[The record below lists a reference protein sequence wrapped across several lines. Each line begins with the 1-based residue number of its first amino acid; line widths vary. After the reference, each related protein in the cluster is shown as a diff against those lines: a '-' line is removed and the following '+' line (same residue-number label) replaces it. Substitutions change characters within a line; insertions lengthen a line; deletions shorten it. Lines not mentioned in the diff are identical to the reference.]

1 MATNAKAAKPKVRSP
16 PMMAKGDA
24 AQTPL
29 ALQACVGLC
38 MPATPVLLRIG
49 GAHTSRRGAKQR
61 GGGDHVHPR
70 AQAVKNALPPPDMMV
85 DLASRF
91 VLNAPAE
98 ELRSFERMLF
108 LIEQVRALTFPTT
121 LSMVQP

>member
-1 MATNAKAAKPKVRSP
+1 
-16 PMMAKGDA
+16 
-24 AQTPL
+24 
-29 ALQACVGLC
+29 
-38 MPATPVLLRIG
+38 
-49 GAHTSRRGAKQR
+49 
-61 GGGDHVHPR
+61 
-70 AQAVKNALPPPDMMV
+70 VKNALPPPDMMV

-108 LIEQVRALTFPTT
+108 LIEQVRALTIPTT